1 MVEELE
7 VRKWLEQD
15 LEVKEWLEGE
25 RSWLKELV
33 EVWSTEMNG
42 WRVREIQVIE
52 SVAVER
58 FEARE

>member
-1 MVEELE
+1 MEMRE
-7 VRKWLEQD
+7 WLEQD

-33 EVWSTEMNG
+33 EVWSTEVSG
-42 WRVREIQVIE
+42 WRVGEIQVIE

>member
-1 MVEELE
+1 MEELE

-15 LEVKEWLEGE
+15 LEVKEWLKGE
-25 RSWLKELV
+25 RSWLNELV

>member
-1 MVEELE
+1 M
-7 VRKWLEQD
+7 RKWLEQD
-15 LEVKEWLEGE
+15 LEVKEWLEGV